1 MHAGWRWRYRE
12 LDPDVFG
19 EELDEPAYADAERI
33 AAVAPGGGAGRM
45 RILGIGECNDLAA
58 MYHGFAS
65 RGHEVRVFVED
76 PACHDVHGGMLDFT
90 HDWQHELGWVRE
102 AGEDGLVVFESAV
115 KGELQDRL
123 RREGFQVIGGS
134 ALGDRLEGDRE
145 FGQQALREAGLKTAA
160 SHRFTDYAAAMQ
172 FVREHP
178 GRYVLKFNGAGSAR
192 TRNFVGEMDD
202 GCDLLAMLGL
212 HAARQQ
218 PAERVDFVLMAHLAG
233 VEVGVGGYFDG
244 HRFLQ
249 PACIDFE
256 HKRFFPGELG
266 ELTGEMGTIVSYRGS
281 QRLFD
286 AVLAP
291 VAPLLREGGYVGYIN
306 VNLIANEDGLWPLEF
321 TSRFGYPGYAI
332 CEALHLE
339 PWEAIFRRMLR
350 RDGDR
355 IATRDGFACGVVLT
369 VPPFPYPHGYEAL
382 GKGAPICLRDSLAAR
397 DRALLSFAEV
407 ARVGGQLVTS
417 GTTGYIGVAT
427 GVAATVPEA
436 NAHALRI
443 ARGVVV
449 PNLRYR
455 RDIGE
460 RVAGGDLAR
469 LQSLGWHASPVSL
482 ATNPAPAWA

>member
-1 MHAGWRWRYRE
+1 
-12 LDPDVFG
+12 
-19 EELDEPAYADAERI
+19 
-33 AAVAPGGGAGRM
+33 M

-58 MYHGFAS
+58 MHHGFAQ

-76 PACHDVHGGMLDFT
+76 AAYADVHGGMLDFT
-90 HDWQHELGWVRE
+90 DDWQRELGWVRE
-102 AGEDGLVVFESAV
+102 AGDDGLVVFESAV

-134 ALGDRLEGDRE
+134 ALGDRLEADRA
-145 FGQQALREAGLKTAA
+145 FGQQVLREAGLKTAA
-160 SHRFTDYAAAMQ
+160 SHGFTDYPAAMQ
-172 FVREHP
+172 FVRAHP

-202 GCDLLAMLGL
+202 GCDLLALLGL
-212 HAARQQ
+212 YAARQQ
-218 PAERVDFVLMAHLAG
+218 PGEAVDFVLMEHLQG

-244 HRFLQ
+244 RRFLQ

-266 ELTGEMGTIVSYRGS
+266 ELTGEMGTVVSYRGS
-281 QRLFD
+281 QPLVD

-291 VAPLLREGGYVGYIN
+291 LAPLLREGGYLGYIN
-306 VNLIANEDGLWPLEF
+306 VNLIANEAGLWPLEF

-350 RDGDR
+350 GDGGR

-369 VPPFPYPHGYEAL
+369 VPPFPYHHGYAEL
-382 GKGAPICLRDSLAAR
+382 GKGAPICLRDRLTAR
-397 DRALLSFAEV
+397 DRAQLSFAEV
-407 ARVGGQLVTS
+407 ARVQGQLVTS
-417 GTTGYIGVAT
+417 GATGYIGVAT
-427 GVAATVPEA
+427 GVGATVRDA
-436 NAHALRI
+436 NAEALRI

-460 RVAGGDLAR
+460 RVASGDLAR
-469 LQSLGWHASPVSL
+469 LQSLGWYDSAVSL
-482 ATNPAPAWA
+482 ATSPSPAWA